1 MVYLRQ
7 LRKEGARRSGG
18 IRCGA
23 EGRDDGNAM
32 RASAH
37 NVGHLLDC
45 NPPDRQEG
53 ERTLRH
59 RLTQAGETLG
69 LPILGF
75 ARRGIDRPE
84 NQEISPGS
92 RGNFFRVVSRY
103 ADQFPRTQEPT
114 GNGDRKGRLPKVHS
128 VSFYR
133 QSDVHTVVNQ
143 QARLVT
149 SS

>member
-7 LRKEGARRSGG
+7 LREEGARRSGG
-18 IRCGA
+18 IGCGA
-23 EGRDDGNAM
+23 KGRDDGNAM
-32 RASAH
+32 CASAE
-37 NVGHLLDC
+37 NLGHLLGG
-45 NPPDRQEG
+45 NPPDREEG
-53 ERTLRH
+53 QRALRY
-59 RLTQAGETLG
+59 RLTQTAEPLR
-69 LPILGF
+69 LPIFGF

-84 NQEISPGS
+84 NQEISPGR

-103 ADQFPRTQEPT
+103 ADQFPRAQEPT
-114 GNGDRKGRLPKVHS
+114 GNGDRTGRLPEVHS

-133 QSDVHTVVNQ
+133 QSDIHTIVDQ